1 MKILH
6 TSDWHLGQRLYDHE
20 RYEEHERF
28 LTWLINIIKQENI
41 DLLIIA
47 GDIFDVGNPPHQ
59 AQELY
64 YNFMLDIMRN
74 TNCRNLVIIGGNHDS
89 PGNLN
94 VSKDILRFLQIYVV
108 GGATKNIEDEVIEV
122 RNVQGKDKTTLQ
134 AVVAAVPF
142 LRDADVRYSMSN
154 ESIEEKEARIRQ
166 GIQNHYEELRD
177 IIIERKY
184 DIDNIPIL
192 ATGHLFAQGATF
204 SEPINTQDEEAHT
217 SKAEKDIYIG
227 NLGKVGAD
235 AFPKEFDYVALG
247 HIHRQQK
254 VGQNPFIRYAGSPI
268 PLSFSEYNNKH
279 SVIVID
285 IENGKIAE
293 ENIKIIPIEVSRKL
307 LRIKGNLEEV
317 KEKLKTYKVEKKY
330 PLGIWVEIT
339 VEVDKRNPQLETII
353 RDFAE
358 EHNPD
363 LTILGIRTQY
373 DIENKSLQEILKT
386 KTLDQLS
393 HEEVF
398 ILKCKSENRSETEIE
413 ELKNTFK
420 ILLYEIENEEETEE

>member
-6 TSDWHLGQRLYDHE
+6 TSDWHLGQRLYDYE

-28 LTWLINIIKQENI
+28 LTWLVTLIRDEKI
-41 DLLIIA
+41 DLLLIA

-64 YNFMLDIMRN
+64 YNFMLDIMRE
-74 TNCRNLVIIGGNHDS
+74 TNCRNLVIVGGNHDS

-94 VSKDILRFLQIYVV
+94 VSKDILRFLQIYVI
-108 GGATKNIEDEVIEV
+108 GGATPVIEDEIVEI

-134 AVVAAVPF
+134 AIVGAVPF

-154 ESIEEKEARIRQ
+154 ESIEEKEGRIRK
-166 GIQNHYEELRD
+166 GIQNHYEKLKD
-177 IIIERKY
+177 AILDKY
-184 DIDNIPIL
+184 DIENVPIL

-204 SEPINTQDEEAHT
+204 SEPKSPEDEEAHT

-254 VGQNPFIRYAGSPI
+254 IGKNPFIRYSGSPI

-279 SVIVID
+279 SVII
-285 IENGKIAE
+285 IEADNGKIE
-293 ENIKIIPIEVSRKL
+293 EKNIQIIPTEISRKL

-317 KEKLKTYKVEKKY
+317 KEKIKSYRADKEY

-339 VEVDKRNPQLETII
+339 VQIDKRNPQLETIL

-358 EHNPD
+358 EYNPS
-363 LTILGIRTQY
+363 LTILAIRTQY
-373 DIENKSLQEILKT
+373 DIESKNLQEILKT

-398 ILKCKSENRSETEIE
+398 ILKCQSENRSEKEIE

-420 ILLYEIENEEETEE
+420 ILLYEIEKVE